1 MKKFYAIVAATLV
14 LALAAC
20 SEEKS
25 EVQETPP
32 ATEQENHAGK
42 SALQEAPT
50 ATTQDEQSSK
60 AEPPQVADEAPAPAA
75 APTAADKAPP
85 AGEDALANDALV
97 EGTDYHATG
106 EIPCA
111 MGADQPTGTCPF
123 GVKREGNG
131 SGMVTVTK
139 PDGRTRTIFFK
150 DGTATGADTS
160 EADPGEFSAEKKDD
174 VSIVRIGDERY
185 EIFDA
190 VIFGG

>member
-32 ATEQENHAGK
+32 ATEQENNAGK
-42 SALQEAPT
+42 SALQEAPR

>member
-32 ATEQENHAGK
+32 ATEQENNAGK

-150 DGTATGADTS
+150 GGNATGADTS
-160 EADPGEFSAEKKDD
+160 EADPGEFSAEKQGD
-174 VSIVRIGDERY
+174 VSIVRIGEERY

>member
-32 ATEQENHAGK
+32 ATEQENNAGK

>member
-1 MKKFYAIVAATLV
+1 MKKFYATIAVTLV

-32 ATEQENHAGK
+32 ATEQENNAGK

-106 EIPCA
+106 DIPCA

-150 DGTATGADTS
+150 DGNATGADTS